1 MNLSEFRSYR
11 DRFALSS
18 MLQRGQRLEVESK
31 AAWADITRLRKERAR
46 YQVTTGL
53 QYALTKEQFD
63 ERIRVINIIE
73 KLETEL
79 DAAWR
84 KWSLIECEIGDIL
97 RDKRYIEWAAVEQ
110 AEEKTA

>member
-18 MLQRGQRLEVESK
+18 MLERGQRLEVESK
-31 AAWADITRLRKERAR
+31 AAWSDITRLRKERAQ
-46 YQVTTGL
+46 YNVAPGL
-53 QYALTKEQFD
+53 QYGLTKEQFD

-84 KWSLIECEIGDIL
+84 KWSLIECAIGDIL
-97 RDKRYIEWAAVEQ
+97 RDKRYIEWAETQQQEAV
-110 AEEKTA
+110 